1 MMAFIYID
9 VVNDKID
16 NQNKKAHIISQH
28 AFTTIRNQSLDCR
41 RQMMWDICVT
51 ANDKWCGIFV
61 LLQTTND
68 VGYLCYCKRQMMWD
82 ICVWIT
88 LYTRPLFFEYLDIV
102 KSNISK

>member
-1 MMAFIYID
+1 MMMAFIYID

-51 ANDKWCGIFV
+51 ADDK
-61 LLQTTND
+61 
-68 VGYLCYCKRQMMWD
+68 
-82 ICVWIT
+82 
-88 LYTRPLFFEYLDIV
+88 
-102 KSNISK
+102 